1 MKNQKQYLGEQIS
14 FEVKLLFISVD
25 SANDQ
30 LLDIKRDLKEKL
42 DQVLVHYDLSD
53 EVSDTGVDC
62 VGIRLELFKNIPVS
76 TPKERREAWSN
87 AAEILKKY
95 IDAAPKETFKD
106 IFEAIDNFVYF
117 ENRKKEN

>member
-25 SANDQ
+25 SVNDQ
-30 LLDIKRDLKEKL
+30 LLDIKRDLKEKF

-53 EVSDTGVDC
+53 EISDTGVDC
-62 VGIRLELFKNIPVS
+62 VGIRLELFKNIPVP

-95 IDAAPKETFKD
+95 KTLGLEIIP
-106 IFEAIDNFVYF
+106 
-117 ENRKKEN
+117 